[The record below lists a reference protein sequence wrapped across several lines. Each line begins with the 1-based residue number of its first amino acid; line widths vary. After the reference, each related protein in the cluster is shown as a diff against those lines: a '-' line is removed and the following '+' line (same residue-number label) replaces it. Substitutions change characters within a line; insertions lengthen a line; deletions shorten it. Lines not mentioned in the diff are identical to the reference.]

1 MTNVLD
7 SWSQRFASSL
17 RPKPLPLLKH
27 ACGEATAY
35 HAGRQEVGRCHT
47 RGEFS
52 FHATLSQRT
61 YIWAKPKKWQFLSPP
76 LSTDLEGGTPSELM
90 CPTQTISICLY
101 TFSHRFAQNRSF
113 YKLIFFNPI
122 NFYLKFHLKMV
133 LEWWEHSF
141 IVKNKK

>member
-1 MTNVLD
+1 MSCIELYGGFHTTLRQQCNWVLLQFIGL
-7 SWSQRFASSL
+7 SIGVCVGVGQCERTITPSYL
-17 RPKPLPLLKH
+17 RYMSH
-27 ACGEATAY
+27 
-35 HAGRQEVGRCHT
+35 
-47 RGEFS
+47 F
-52 FHATLSQRT
+52 SQRT

-101 TFSHRFAQNRSF
+101 TFSHRFAQNRFF

-122 NFYLKFHLKMV
+122 NFDLKFHLKMV
-133 LEWWEHSF
+133 LEWWDHSF